1 MTSGPILDVT
11 VNGKGPGE
19 TVQSVGNKAH
29 VHVVVK
35 AAPWID
41 VRAVE
46 ILVGGAARKAHFA
59 LVPRKNAVV
68 RLDRTFDVPVT
79 DKTFVIVT
87 ARGDRG
93 LPNASRE
100 GTMPFA
106 FTNPIWLDP

>member
-1 MTSGPILDVT
+1 M
-11 VNGKGPGE
+11 
-19 TVQSVGNKAH
+19 
-29 VHVVVK
+29 
-35 AAPWID
+35 
-41 VRAVE
+41 
-46 ILVGGAARKAHFA
+46 
-59 LVPRKNAVV
+59 V